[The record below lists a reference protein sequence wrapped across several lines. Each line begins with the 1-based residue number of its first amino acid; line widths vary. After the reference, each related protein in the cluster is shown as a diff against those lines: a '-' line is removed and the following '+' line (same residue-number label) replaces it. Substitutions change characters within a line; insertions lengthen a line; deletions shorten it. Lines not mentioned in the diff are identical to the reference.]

1 MIDRLSL
8 AYLKARTGIRDRLA
22 AVMRQPDAGVTT
34 AEYIMWVGIAV
45 AAAIAV
51 GAIVTALL
59 KGKANSLKLN

>member
-1 MIDRLSL
+1 MIDRVNL
-8 AYLKARTGIRDRLA
+8 AYLRLQTHLRDRIA
-22 AVMRQPDAGVTT
+22 TMRRAPDAGVTT

>member
-1 MIDRLSL
+1 MIDR
-8 AYLKARTGIRDRLA
+8 AYLACLRLQAHLRDRIA
-22 AVMRQPDAGVTT
+22 EMRRAPDAGVTT

>member
-1 MIDRLSL
+1 MIDHLTL
-8 AYLKARTGIRDRLA
+8 VYLQARTRVRDRVA
-22 AVMRQPDAGVTT
+22 AMTQAPDAGVTT

-59 KGKANSLKLN
+59 KGKANSLNLN